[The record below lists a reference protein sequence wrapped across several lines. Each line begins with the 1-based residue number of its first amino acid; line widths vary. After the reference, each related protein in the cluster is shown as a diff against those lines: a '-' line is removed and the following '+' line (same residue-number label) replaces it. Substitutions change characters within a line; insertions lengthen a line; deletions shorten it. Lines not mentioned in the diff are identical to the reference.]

1 MRIFLLL
8 FPAALLL
15 SSCDNL
21 VNGVVRDIDLPPHES
36 QLAASL
42 FLDSRDS
49 NISAI
54 VSSSKGIYDT
64 GQSKSVFNAECV
76 LNVGATTYNWS
87 TMDQYERY
95 TELLPDRFGA
105 PTDSLVFTV
114 NHPDFTSVSATQVFP
129 SAPQVSLELNYGATQ
144 LYGDIS
150 DELVITLKDI
160 PGVNQHY
167 IVSIDVHL
175 QNGTFT
181 GQDTSEYYNLYWET
195 EYPNS
200 TRLWGKESALLLSE
214 DGLDRD
220 IKFSAATGVNPIN
233 FAMLHEYRVKVSAL
247 SEEMYTFYKSY
258 TAYENANGNPF
269 AEPVVLYSNMSNNMG
284 CFGVSTTKRFYK

>member
-1 MRIFLLL
+1 MRLFLLL
-8 FPAALLL
+8 FPAAVFLT
-15 SSCDNL
+15 SCDNL

-49 NISAI
+49 AISAI

-64 GQSKSVFNAECV
+64 GQSKSVKDAECV
-76 LNVGATTYNWS
+76 LNVGSTIYNWS

-95 TELLPDRFGA
+95 TELLPNRFGA
-105 PTDSLVFTV
+105 PTDTLLFTV

-129 SAPQVSLELNYGATQ
+129 SAPQVSVELNYGATQ
-144 LYGDIS
+144 LYGEIS
-150 DELVITLKDI
+150 DELIITLKDI

-167 IVSIDVHL
+167 IVSIDVHFRTAL
-175 QNGTFT
+175 S

-200 TRLWGKESALLLSE
+200 TPLWGQGSALLLSE
-214 DGLDRD
+214 DGLDRN
-220 IKFSAATGVNPIN
+220 IKFSAATGINPID

-247 SEEMYTFYKSY
+247 SEEMYLFYKSY
-258 TAYENANGNPF
+258 AAYENANGNPF

>member
-1 MRIFLLL
+1 MRLFLLI
-8 FPAALLL
+8 FPAAVFLT
-15 SSCDNL
+15 SCDNL

-49 NISAI
+49 AISAI

-64 GQSKSVFNAECV
+64 GQSKSVKDAECI
-76 LNVGATTYNWS
+76 LNVGSTTYNWS
-87 TMDQYERY
+87 TMDQYENY

-105 PTDSLVFTV
+105 PTDSLIFTV
-114 NHPDFTSVSATQVFP
+114 NHSDYTSVSATQVFP
-129 SAPQVSLELNYGATQ
+129 SAPQVSVELNYGATQ
-144 LYGDIS
+144 LNGEIS
-150 DELVITLKDI
+150 DELIITLKDT

-167 IVSIDVHL
+167 IVSIDVHFRTTL
-175 QNGTFT
+175 S

-200 TRLWGKESALLLSE
+200 TPLWGQGSALLLSE
-214 DGLDRD
+214 DGLDRN
-220 IKFSAATGVNPIN
+220 IKFSAATGINPID
-233 FAMLHEYRVKVSAL
+233 FAMLHESRVKVSAL
-247 SEEMYTFYKSY
+247 SEEMYLFYKSY
-258 TAYENANGNPF
+258 AAYENANGNPF

>member
-1 MRIFLLL
+1 MRLFLLL
-8 FPAALLL
+8 FPAALFL

-42 FLDSRDS
+42 FLDSRYS

-64 GQSKSVFNAECV
+64 GQSKTIYNAECV

-87 TMDQYERY
+87 TIDQYERY

-105 PTDSLVFTV
+105 PTDSLIFTV

-144 LYGDIS
+144 LNDEIS
-150 DELVITLKDI
+150 DELIITLKDI

-167 IVSIDVHL
+167 IISIDVHFRTAL
-175 QNGTFT
+175 S

-200 TRLWGKESALLLSE
+200 TPLWGKESALLLSE

>member
-8 FPAALLL
+8 FSAVLFL

-64 GQSKSVFNAECV
+64 GQSKSVYNAECV

-105 PTDSLVFTV
+105 PTDSVVFTV
-114 NHPDFTSVSATQVFP
+114 NHADFTSVSATQVFP

-144 LYGDIS
+144 LYGEIS
-150 DELVITLKDI
+150 DELIITLEDI

-167 IVSIDVHL
+167 IVSIDVHFRTAL
-175 QNGTFT
+175 S

-200 TRLWGKESALLLSE
+200 TPLWGQESALLLSE
-214 DGLDRD
+214 DGLDRN
-220 IKFSAATGVNPIN
+220 IKFSAATGINPID

-247 SEEMYTFYKSY
+247 SEEMYLFYKSY

>member
-8 FPAALLL
+8 FPAAVFLT
-15 SSCDNL
+15 SCDNL

-49 NISAI
+49 AISAI

-64 GQSKSVFNAECV
+64 GQSKSVKDAECV
-76 LNVGATTYNWS
+76 LNVGSTTYNWS

-105 PTDSLVFTV
+105 PTDTLLFTV

-129 SAPQVSLELNYGATQ
+129 SAPQVSVELNYGATQ
-144 LYGDIS
+144 PDGEIS
-150 DELVITLKDI
+150 DELIITLKDI

-167 IVSIDVHL
+167 IVSIDVHFRTAL
-175 QNGTFT
+175 S

-200 TRLWGKESALLLSE
+200 TPLWGQGSALLLSE
-214 DGLDRD
+214 DGLDRN
-220 IKFSAATGVNPIN
+220 IKFSAATGINPID

-247 SEEMYTFYKSY
+247 SEEMYLFYKSY
-258 TAYENANGNPF
+258 AAYENANGNPF

-284 CFGVSTTKRFYK
+284 CFGVSTTRRFYK

>member
-1 MRIFLLL
+1 MRLFLLL
-8 FPAALLL
+8 FPAAVFLT
-15 SSCDNL
+15 SCDNL

-49 NISAI
+49 AISAI

-64 GQSKSVFNAECV
+64 GQSKSVKDAECV
-76 LNVGATTYNWS
+76 LNVGSTTYNWS
-87 TMDQYERY
+87 TMDQYENY

-105 PTDSLVFTV
+105 PTDSLIFTV

-144 LYGDIS
+144 LYGEIS
-150 DELVITLKDI
+150 DELIITLKDI

-167 IVSIDVHL
+167 IVSIDVHFRTAL
-175 QNGTFT
+175 S

-200 TRLWGKESALLLSE
+200 TPLWGQGSALLLSE
-214 DGLDRD
+214 DGLDRN
-220 IKFSAATGVNPIN
+220 IKFSAATGINPID

-247 SEEMYTFYKSY
+247 SEEMYLFYKSY
-258 TAYENANGNPF
+258 AAYENANGNPF

-284 CFGVSTTKRFYK
+284 CFGVSTTRRFYK

>member
-1 MRIFLLL
+1 MRALLLL
-8 FPAALLL
+8 FPVAVFLT
-15 SSCDNL
+15 SC
-21 VNGVVRDIDLPPHES
+21 VEGVVRDIDLPPHES

-49 NISAI
+49 NITAI

-64 GQSKSVFNAECV
+64 VQSKSVFNAECV
-76 LNVGATTYNWS
+76 LKVDTTTYNWS

-95 TELLPDRFGA
+95 TELLPERFGA

-129 SAPQVSLELNYGATQ
+129 LAPQVSLELNYGATQ
-144 LYGDIS
+144 LYGEIS
-150 DELVITLKDI
+150 DELIVTLKDI

-167 IVSIDVHL
+167 IVSIDVHFRTAL
-175 QNGTFT
+175 L
-181 GQDTSEYYNLYWET
+181 GQDTSEYYSLYWET

-200 TRLWGKESALLLSE
+200 TPLYGNESALLLSE
-214 DGLDRD
+214 DGLDRN
-220 IKFSAATGVNPIN
+220 IKFSAATGINPID

-247 SEEMYTFYKSY
+247 SEEMYLFYKSY
-258 TAYENANGNPF
+258 AAYDNANGNPF

>member
-1 MRIFLLL
+1 MRLFLLL
-8 FPAALLL
+8 FPAAVFLT
-15 SSCDNL
+15 SCDNL

-49 NISAI
+49 AISAI

-64 GQSKSVFNAECV
+64 GQSKSVKDAECI
-76 LNVGATTYNWS
+76 LNVGSTTYNWS
-87 TMDQYERY
+87 TMDQYENY

-105 PTDSLVFTV
+105 PTDSLIFTV
-114 NHPDFTSVSATQVFP
+114 NHSDYTSVSATQVFP
-129 SAPQVSLELNYGATQ
+129 SAPQVSVELNYGATQ
-144 LYGDIS
+144 LYGEIS
-150 DELVITLKDI
+150 DELIITLKDT

-167 IVSIDVHL
+167 IVSIDVHFRTTL
-175 QNGTFT
+175 S

-200 TRLWGKESALLLSE
+200 TRLWGQESALLLSE
-214 DGLDRD
+214 DGLDRN
-220 IKFSAATGVNPIN
+220 IKFSAATGINPID

-247 SEEMYTFYKSY
+247 SEEMYLFYKSY
-258 TAYENANGNPF
+258 AAYENANGNPF

>member
-1 MRIFLLL
+1 MRLFLLL
-8 FPAALLL
+8 FPAAVFLT
-15 SSCDNL
+15 SCDNL

-49 NISAI
+49 AISAI

-64 GQSKSVFNAECV
+64 GQSKSVKDAECV
-76 LNVGATTYNWS
+76 LNVGSTTYNWS

-105 PTDSLVFTV
+105 PTDTLLFTV

-129 SAPQVSLELNYGATQ
+129 SAPQVSVELNYGATQ
-144 LYGDIS
+144 PDGEIS
-150 DELVITLKDI
+150 DELIITLKDI

-167 IVSIDVHL
+167 IVSIDVHFRTAL
-175 QNGTFT
+175 S

-200 TRLWGKESALLLSE
+200 TPLWGQGSALLLSE
-214 DGLDRD
+214 DGLDRN
-220 IKFSAATGVNPIN
+220 IKFSAATGINPID

-247 SEEMYTFYKSY
+247 SEEMYLFYKSY
-258 TAYENANGNPF
+258 AAYENANGNPF

>member
-1 MRIFLLL
+1 MRLFLLI
-8 FPAALLL
+8 FPAAVFLT
-15 SSCDNL
+15 SCDNL

-49 NISAI
+49 AISAI

-64 GQSKSVFNAECV
+64 GQSKSIKDAECV
-76 LNVGATTYNWS
+76 LNVGSTTYNWS

-105 PTDSLVFTV
+105 PTDTLLFTV

-129 SAPQVSLELNYGATQ
+129 SAPQVSVELNYGATQ
-144 LYGDIS
+144 LYGEIS
-150 DELVITLKDI
+150 DELIITLKDI

-167 IVSIDVHL
+167 IVSIDVHFRTAL
-175 QNGTFT
+175 S

-200 TRLWGKESALLLSE
+200 TPLWGQGSALLLSE
-214 DGLDRD
+214 DGLDRN
-220 IKFSAATGVNPIN
+220 IKFSAATGINPID

-247 SEEMYTFYKSY
+247 SEEMYLFYKSY
-258 TAYENANGNPF
+258 AAYENANSNPF
-269 AEPVVLYSNMSNNMG
+269 AEPVVLYSNMSNKMG

>member
-76 LNVGATTYNWS
+76 LAVGATTYNWS

-95 TELLPDRFGA
+95 TELLPDRFGV

-144 LYGDIS
+144 LYGEIS

-160 PGVNQHY
+160 PSVNQHY
-167 IVSIDVHL
+167 IISIDVHFRTAL
-175 QNGTFT
+175 S
-181 GQDTSEYYNLYWET
+181 GQDTAEYYNLYWET

-200 TRLWGKESALLLSE
+200 TRLWGQESALLLSE

>member
-8 FPAALLL
+8 FSAALLL

-64 GQSKSVFNAECV
+64 GQSKSVYNAECI
-76 LNVGATTYNWS
+76 LDVGTTNYNWS

-129 SAPQVSLELNYGATQ
+129 SAPQVTLELNYGATQ
-144 LYGDIS
+144 LYGEIS

-160 PGVNQHY
+160 PDVNQHY
-167 IVSIDVHL
+167 IVSIDVHFRTAL
-175 QNGTFT
+175 S
-181 GQDTSEYYNLYWET
+181 GQDTSQYYNLYWET

-200 TRLWGKESALLLSE
+200 TPLWGQESALLLSE
-214 DGLDRD
+214 DGLDRN
-220 IKFSAATGVNPIN
+220 IKFSAATGINPID

-247 SEEMYTFYKSY
+247 SEEMYLFYKSY
-258 TAYENANGNPF
+258 SAYENANGNPF

>member
-1 MRIFLLL
+1 MRLFLLL
-8 FPAALLL
+8 FPAAVFLT
-15 SSCDNL
+15 SCDNL

-49 NISAI
+49 AISAI

-64 GQSKSVFNAECV
+64 GQSKSVKDAECV
-76 LNVGATTYNWS
+76 LNVGSTTYNWS

-105 PTDSLVFTV
+105 PTDTLLFTV

-129 SAPQVSLELNYGATQ
+129 SAPQVSVELNYGATQ
-144 LYGDIS
+144 LYGEIS
-150 DELVITLKDI
+150 DELIITLKDI

-167 IVSIDVHL
+167 IVSIDVHFRTAL
-175 QNGTFT
+175 S

-200 TRLWGKESALLLSE
+200 TPLWGQGSALLLSE
-214 DGLDRD
+214 DGLDRN
-220 IKFSAATGVNPIN
+220 IKFSAATGINPID

-247 SEEMYTFYKSY
+247 SEEMYLFYKSY
-258 TAYENANGNPF
+258 AAYENANGNPF

-284 CFGVSTTKRFYK
+284 CFGVSTTRRFYK

>member
-1 MRIFLLL
+1 MRLFLLI
-8 FPAALLL
+8 FPAAVFLT
-15 SSCDNL
+15 SCDNL

-49 NISAI
+49 AISAI

-64 GQSKSVFNAECV
+64 GQSKSIKDAECV
-76 LNVGATTYNWS
+76 LNVGSTTYNWS

-105 PTDSLVFTV
+105 PTDTLLFTV

-129 SAPQVSLELNYGATQ
+129 SAPQVSVELNYGATQ
-144 LYGDIS
+144 LYGEIS
-150 DELVITLKDI
+150 DELIITLKDI

-167 IVSIDVHL
+167 IVSIDVHFRTAL
-175 QNGTFT
+175 S

-200 TRLWGKESALLLSE
+200 TPLWGQGSALLLSE
-214 DGLDRD
+214 DGLDRN
-220 IKFSAATGVNPIN
+220 IKFSAATGINPID

-247 SEEMYTFYKSY
+247 SEEMYLFYKSY
-258 TAYENANGNPF
+258 AAYENANGNPF

>member
-8 FPAALLL
+8 FSAALLL

-64 GQSKSVFNAECV
+64 GQSKSVFNAQCV
-76 LNVGATTYNWS
+76 LNVGTTNYNWS

-144 LYGDIS
+144 LYGEIS

-167 IVSIDVHL
+167 IVSIDVHFRTAL
-175 QNGTFT
+175 S

-200 TRLWGKESALLLSE
+200 TPLWGQESALLLSE
-214 DGLDRD
+214 DGLDRN
-220 IKFSAATGVNPIN
+220 IKFSAATGINPID
-233 FAMLHEYRVKVSAL
+233 FAML
-247 SEEMYTFYKSY
+247 
-258 TAYENANGNPF
+258 
-269 AEPVVLYSNMSNNMG
+269 MS
-284 CFGVSTTKRFYK
+284 TE

>member
-1 MRIFLLL
+1 
-8 FPAALLL
+8 
-15 SSCDNL
+15 
-21 VNGVVRDIDLPPHES
+21 VRDIDLPPHES

-49 NISAI
+49 AISAI

-64 GQSKSVFNAECV
+64 GQSKSVKDAECV
-76 LNVGATTYNWS
+76 LNVGSTTYNWS

-105 PTDSLVFTV
+105 PTDTLLFTV

-129 SAPQVSLELNYGATQ
+129 SAPQVSVELNYGATQ
-144 LYGDIS
+144 PDGEIS
-150 DELVITLKDI
+150 DELIITLKDI

-167 IVSIDVHL
+167 IVSIDVHFRTAL
-175 QNGTFT
+175 S

-200 TRLWGKESALLLSE
+200 TPLWGQGSALLLSE
-214 DGLDRD
+214 DGLDRN
-220 IKFSAATGVNPIN
+220 IKFSAATGINPID

-247 SEEMYTFYKSY
+247 SEEMYLFYKSY
-258 TAYENANGNPF
+258 AAYENANGNPF

-284 CFGVSTTKRFYK
+284 CFGVSTTRRFYK

>member
-8 FPAALLL
+8 FSAVLFL

-64 GQSKSVFNAECV
+64 GQSKSVYNAECV

-105 PTDSLVFTV
+105 PTDSVVFTV
-114 NHPDFTSVSATQVFP
+114 NHADFTTVSATQVFP

-144 LYGDIS
+144 LYGEIS
-150 DELVITLKDI
+150 DELIITLEDI

-167 IVSIDVHL
+167 IVSIDVHFRTAL
-175 QNGTFT
+175 S

-200 TRLWGKESALLLSE
+200 TPLWGQESALLLSE
-214 DGLDRD
+214 DGLDRN
-220 IKFSAATGVNPIN
+220 IKFSAATGINPID

-247 SEEMYTFYKSY
+247 SEEMYLFYKSY

>member
-1 MRIFLLL
+1 MRLFLLI
-8 FPAALLL
+8 FPAAVFLT
-15 SSCDNL
+15 SCDNL

-49 NISAI
+49 AISAI

-64 GQSKSVFNAECV
+64 GQSKSIKDAECV
-76 LNVGATTYNWS
+76 LNVGSTTYNWS

-105 PTDSLVFTV
+105 PTDTLLFTV

-129 SAPQVSLELNYGATQ
+129 SAPQVSVELNYGATQ
-144 LYGDIS
+144 LYGEIS
-150 DELVITLKDI
+150 DELIITLKDI

-167 IVSIDVHL
+167 IVSIDVHFRTAL
-175 QNGTFT
+175 S

-200 TRLWGKESALLLSE
+200 TPLWGQGSALLLSE
-214 DGLDRD
+214 DGLDRN
-220 IKFSAATGVNPIN
+220 IKFSAATGINPID

-247 SEEMYTFYKSY
+247 SEEWYLFYKSY
-258 TAYENANGNPF
+258 AAYENANGNPF

>member
-76 LNVGATTYNWS
+76 LAVGATTYNWS

-95 TELLPDRFGA
+95 TELLPDRFGV

-144 LYGDIS
+144 LYGEIS

-167 IVSIDVHL
+167 MYPLMS
-175 QNGTFT
+175 
-181 GQDTSEYYNLYWET
+181 TSERRFQDRIPQSITICIGKRNTRIARDFGVKKVLCYCLKTASIET
-195 EYPNS
+195 LSFQLLQGS
-200 TRLWGKESALLLSE
+200 TRSTLLCFMNTALRS
-214 DGLDRD
+214 
-220 IKFSAATGVNPIN
+220 VP
-233 FAMLHEYRVKVSAL
+233 
-247 SEEMYTFYKSY
+247 
-258 TAYENANGNPF
+258 
-269 AEPVVLYSNMSNNMG
+269 
-284 CFGVSTTKRFYK
+284 

>member
-1 MRIFLLL
+1 MRLFLLI
-8 FPAALLL
+8 FPAAVFLT
-15 SSCDNL
+15 SCDNL

-49 NISAI
+49 AISAI

-64 GQSKSVFNAECV
+64 GQSKSVKDAECV
-76 LNVGATTYNWS
+76 LNVGSTIYNWS

-105 PTDSLVFTV
+105 PTDTLLFTV

-129 SAPQVSLELNYGATQ
+129 SAPQVSVELNYGATQ
-144 LYGDIS
+144 LYGEIS
-150 DELVITLKDI
+150 DELIITLKDI

-167 IVSIDVHL
+167 IVSIDVHFRTAL
-175 QNGTFT
+175 S

-200 TRLWGKESALLLSE
+200 TPLWGQGSALLLSE
-214 DGLDRD
+214 DGLDRN
-220 IKFSAATGVNPIN
+220 IKFSAATGINPID

-247 SEEMYTFYKSY
+247 SEEMYLFYKSY
-258 TAYENANGNPF
+258 AAYENADGNPF

>member
-1 MRIFLLL
+1 MRLFLLI
-8 FPAALLL
+8 FPAAVFLT
-15 SSCDNL
+15 SCDNL

-49 NISAI
+49 AISAI

-64 GQSKSVFNAECV
+64 GQSKSIKDAECV
-76 LNVGATTYNWS
+76 LNVGSTTYNWS

-105 PTDSLVFTV
+105 PTDTLLFTV

-129 SAPQVSLELNYGATQ
+129 SAPQVSVELNYGATQ
-144 LYGDIS
+144 LYGEIS
-150 DELVITLKDI
+150 DELIITLKDI

-167 IVSIDVHL
+167 IVSIDVHFRTAL
-175 QNGTFT
+175 S

-200 TRLWGKESALLLSE
+200 TPLWGQGSALLLSE
-214 DGLDRD
+214 DGLDRN
-220 IKFSAATGVNPIN
+220 IKFSAATGINPID

-247 SEEMYTFYKSY
+247 SEEMYLFYKSY
-258 TAYENANGNPF
+258 AAYENANGNPF
-269 AEPVVLYSNMSNNMG
+269 AEPVVLYSKMSNNMG

>member
-8 FPAALLL
+8 FTAAVFLT
-15 SSCDNL
+15 SCDNL

-49 NISAI
+49 AISAI

-64 GQSKSVFNAECV
+64 GQSKSVKDAECI
-76 LNVGATTYNWS
+76 LNVGSTTYNWS
-87 TMDQYERY
+87 TMDQYENY

-105 PTDSLVFTV
+105 PTDSLIFTV
-114 NHPDFTSVSATQVFP
+114 NHSDYTSVSATQIFP
-129 SAPQVSLELNYGATQ
+129 SAPQVSVELNYGATQ
-144 LYGDIS
+144 LYGEIS
-150 DELVITLKDI
+150 DELIITLKDT

-167 IVSIDVHL
+167 IVSIDVHFRTTL
-175 QNGTFT
+175 S

-200 TRLWGKESALLLSE
+200 TPLWGQGSALLLSE
-214 DGLDRD
+214 DGLDRN
-220 IKFSAATGVNPIN
+220 IKFSAATGINPID

-247 SEEMYTFYKSY
+247 SEEMYLFYKSY
-258 TAYENANGNPF
+258 AAYENANGNPF

>member
-8 FPAALLL
+8 FSAVLFL

-64 GQSKSVFNAECV
+64 GQSKSVYNAECI
-76 LNVGATTYNWS
+76 LNVSATTYNWS

-105 PTDSLVFTV
+105 PTDSVVFTV
-114 NHPDFTSVSATQVFP
+114 NHADFTSVSATQVFP

-144 LYGDIS
+144 LYGEIS
-150 DELVITLKDI
+150 DELIITLEDI

-167 IVSIDVHL
+167 IVSIDVHFRTAL
-175 QNGTFT
+175 S

-200 TRLWGKESALLLSE
+200 TPLWGQESALLLSE
-214 DGLDRD
+214 DGLDRN
-220 IKFSAATGVNPIN
+220 IKFSAATGINPID

-247 SEEMYTFYKSY
+247 SEEMYLFYKSY
-258 TAYENANGNPF
+258 TAYQNANGNPF

>member
-8 FPAALLL
+8 FTAAVFLT
-15 SSCDNL
+15 SCDNL

-49 NISAI
+49 AISAI

-64 GQSKSVFNAECV
+64 GQSKSVKDAECI
-76 LNVGATTYNWS
+76 LNVGSTTYNWS
-87 TMDQYERY
+87 TMDQYENY

-105 PTDSLVFTV
+105 PTDSLIFTV
-114 NHPDFTSVSATQVFP
+114 NHSDYISVSATQVFP
-129 SAPQVSLELNYGATQ
+129 SAPQVSVELNCGATQ
-144 LYGDIS
+144 LYGEIS
-150 DELVITLKDI
+150 DELIITLKDI

-167 IVSIDVHL
+167 IVSIDVHFRTAL
-175 QNGTFT
+175 S

-200 TRLWGKESALLLSE
+200 TPLWGQGSALLLSE
-214 DGLDRD
+214 DGLDRN
-220 IKFSAATGVNPIN
+220 IKFSAATGINPID

-247 SEEMYTFYKSY
+247 SEEMYLFYKSY
-258 TAYENANGNPF
+258 AAYENANGNPF

>member
-8 FPAALLL
+8 FTAAVFLT
-15 SSCDNL
+15 SCDNL

-49 NISAI
+49 AISAI

-64 GQSKSVFNAECV
+64 GQSKSIKDAECV
-76 LNVGATTYNWS
+76 LNVGSTTYNWS

-105 PTDSLVFTV
+105 PTDTLLFTV
-114 NHPDFTSVSATQVFP
+114 NHSDFTSVSATQVFP
-129 SAPQVSLELNYGATQ
+129 SAPQVSVELNYGATQ
-144 LYGDIS
+144 LYGEIS
-150 DELVITLKDI
+150 DELIITLKDI

-167 IVSIDVHL
+167 IVSIDVHFRTAL
-175 QNGTFT
+175 S

-200 TRLWGKESALLLSE
+200 TPLWGQGSALLLSE
-214 DGLDRD
+214 DGLDRN
-220 IKFSAATGVNPIN
+220 IKFSAATGINPID

-247 SEEMYTFYKSY
+247 SEEMYLFYKSY
-258 TAYENANGNPF
+258 AAYENANGNPF

>member
-1 MRIFLLL
+1 MRALLLL
-8 FPAALLL
+8 FSATILLT
-15 SSCDNL
+15 SCDNL

-64 GQSKSVFNAECV
+64 GQSKSVKDAECV
-76 LNVGATTYNWS
+76 LNVGSTTYNWS

-105 PTDSLVFTV
+105 PTDTLLFTV

-129 SAPQVSLELNYGATQ
+129 SAPQVSVELNYGATQ
-144 LYGDIS
+144 LYGEIS
-150 DELVITLKDI
+150 DELIITLKDI

-167 IVSIDVHL
+167 IVSIDVHFRTAL
-175 QNGTFT
+175 S

-200 TRLWGKESALLLSE
+200 TPLWGQGSALLLSE
-214 DGLDRD
+214 DGLDRN
-220 IKFSAATGVNPIN
+220 IKFSAATGINPID

-247 SEEMYTFYKSY
+247 SEEMYLFYKSY
-258 TAYENANGNPF
+258 AAYENANGNPF

>member
-1 MRIFLLL
+1 MRLFLLL
-8 FPAALLL
+8 FSAALFL

-49 NISAI
+49 AISAI

-64 GQSKSVFNAECV
+64 GQSKSVKDAECV
-76 LNVGATTYNWS
+76 LNVGSTTYNWS

-105 PTDSLVFTV
+105 PTDTLLFTV

-129 SAPQVSLELNYGATQ
+129 SAPQVSVELNYGATQ
-144 LYGDIS
+144 PDGEIS
-150 DELVITLKDI
+150 DELIITLKDI

-167 IVSIDVHL
+167 IVSIDVHFRTAL
-175 QNGTFT
+175 S

-200 TRLWGKESALLLSE
+200 TPLWGQGSALLLSE
-214 DGLDRD
+214 DGLDRN
-220 IKFSAATGVNPIN
+220 IKFSAATGINPID

-247 SEEMYTFYKSY
+247 SEEMYLFYKSY
-258 TAYENANGNPF
+258 AAYENANGNPF

-284 CFGVSTTKRFYK
+284 CFGVSTTRRFYK

>member
-8 FPAALLL
+8 FPAAVFLT
-15 SSCDNL
+15 SCDNL

-49 NISAI
+49 AISAI

-64 GQSKSVFNAECV
+64 GQSKSVKDAECI
-76 LNVGATTYNWS
+76 LNVGSTTYNWS
-87 TMDQYERY
+87 TMDQYENY

-105 PTDSLVFTV
+105 PTDSLIFTV
-114 NHPDFTSVSATQVFP
+114 NHSDYTSVSATQVFP
-129 SAPQVSLELNYGATQ
+129 SAPQVSVELNYGATQ
-144 LYGDIS
+144 LYGEIS
-150 DELVITLKDI
+150 DELIITLKDT

-167 IVSIDVHL
+167 IVSIDVHFRTAL
-175 QNGTFT
+175 S

-200 TRLWGKESALLLSE
+200 TRLWGQESALLLSE
-214 DGLDRD
+214 DGLDRN
-220 IKFSAATGVNPIN
+220 IKFSAATGINPID

-247 SEEMYTFYKSY
+247 SEEMYLFYKSY
-258 TAYENANGNPF
+258 AAYENANGNPF

>member
-105 PTDSLVFTV
+105 PTDSVVFTV

-144 LYGDIS
+144 LNDEIS
-150 DELVITLKDI
+150 DELIITLKDI

-167 IVSIDVHL
+167 IVSIDVHFRTAL
-175 QNGTFT
+175 S

-200 TRLWGKESALLLSE
+200 TRLWGQESALLLSE

-247 SEEMYTFYKSY
+247 SEEMYLFYKSY

>member
-1 MRIFLLL
+1 MRLFLLL

-64 GQSKSVFNAECV
+64 GQSKSVYNAECI
-76 LNVGATTYNWS
+76 LDVGTTNYNWS

-129 SAPQVSLELNYGATQ
+129 SAPQVTLELNYGATQ
-144 LYGDIS
+144 LYGEIS

-160 PGVNQHY
+160 PDVNQHY
-167 IVSIDVHL
+167 IVSIDVHFRTAL
-175 QNGTFT
+175 S
-181 GQDTSEYYNLYWET
+181 GQDTSQYYNLYWET

-200 TRLWGKESALLLSE
+200 TPLWGQESALLLSE
-214 DGLDRD
+214 DGLDRN
-220 IKFSAATGVNPIN
+220 IKFSAATGINPID

-247 SEEMYTFYKSY
+247 SEEMYLFYKSY
-258 TAYENANGNPF
+258 SAYENANGNPF

>member
-1 MRIFLLL
+1 MKIFLLL

-64 GQSKSVFNAECV
+64 GQSESVYNAECV

-114 NHPDFTSVSATQVFP
+114 NHPDFASVSATQVFP

-144 LYGDIS
+144 LYGEIS
-150 DELVITLKDI
+150 DELVITLKDV

-167 IVSIDVHL
+167 IVSIDVHFRTAL
-175 QNGTFT
+175 S
-181 GQDTSEYYNLYWET
+181 GQDTSQYYNLNWET

-200 TRLWGKESALLLSE
+200 TRLWGQESALLLSE

-220 IKFSAATGVNPIN
+220 IKFSAATGINPID

-247 SEEMYTFYKSY
+247 SEEMYLFYKSY
-258 TAYENANGNPF
+258 SAYENANGNPF

>member
-1 MRIFLLL
+1 MRLFLLL
-8 FPAALLL
+8 FPAALFL

-64 GQSKSVFNAECV
+64 GQSKSVKDAECI
-76 LNVGATTYNWS
+76 LNVGSTTYNWS
-87 TMDQYERY
+87 TMDQYENY

-105 PTDSLVFTV
+105 PTDSLIFTV
-114 NHPDFTSVSATQVFP
+114 NHSDYTSVSATQVFP
-129 SAPQVSLELNYGATQ
+129 SAPQVSVELNYGATQ
-144 LYGDIS
+144 LYGEIS
-150 DELVITLKDI
+150 DELIITLKDT

-167 IVSIDVHL
+167 IVSIDVHFRTTL
-175 QNGTFT
+175 S

-200 TRLWGKESALLLSE
+200 TRLWGQESALLLSE
-214 DGLDRD
+214 DGLDRN
-220 IKFSAATGVNPIN
+220 IKFSAATGINPID

-247 SEEMYTFYKSY
+247 SEEMYLFYKSY
-258 TAYENANGNPF
+258 AAYENANGNPF

>member
-1 MRIFLLL
+1 MRLFLLI
-8 FPAALLL
+8 FPAAVFLT
-15 SSCDNL
+15 SCDNL

-49 NISAI
+49 AISAI

-64 GQSKSVFNAECV
+64 GQSKSVKDAECV
-76 LNVGATTYNWS
+76 LNVGSTTYNWS

-105 PTDSLVFTV
+105 PTDTLLFTV

-129 SAPQVSLELNYGATQ
+129 SAPQVSVELNYGATQ
-144 LYGDIS
+144 LYGEIS
-150 DELVITLKDI
+150 DELIITLKDI

-167 IVSIDVHL
+167 IVSIDVHFRTAL
-175 QNGTFT
+175 S

-200 TRLWGKESALLLSE
+200 TPLWGQGSALLLSE
-214 DGLDRD
+214 DGLDRN
-220 IKFSAATGVNPIN
+220 IKFSAATGINPID

-247 SEEMYTFYKSY
+247 SEEMYLFYKSY
-258 TAYENANGNPF
+258 AAYENANGNPF

>member
-1 MRIFLLL
+1 MRLFLLL
-8 FPAALLL
+8 FPAAVFLT
-15 SSCDNL
+15 SCDNL

-49 NISAI
+49 AISAI

-64 GQSKSVFNAECV
+64 GQSKSIKDAECV
-76 LNVGATTYNWS
+76 LNVGSTTYNWS

-105 PTDSLVFTV
+105 PTDTLLFTV

-129 SAPQVSLELNYGATQ
+129 SAPQVSVELNYGATQ
-144 LYGDIS
+144 LYGEIS
-150 DELVITLKDI
+150 DELIITLKDI

-167 IVSIDVHL
+167 IVSIDVHFRTAL
-175 QNGTFT
+175 S

-200 TRLWGKESALLLSE
+200 TPLWGQGSALLLSE
-214 DGLDRD
+214 DGLDRN
-220 IKFSAATGVNPIN
+220 IKFSAATGINPID

-247 SEEMYTFYKSY
+247 SEEMYLFYKSY
-258 TAYENANGNPF
+258 AAYENANGNPF

>member
-1 MRIFLLL
+1 MRLFLLI
-8 FPAALLL
+8 FPAAVFLT
-15 SSCDNL
+15 SCDNL

-49 NISAI
+49 AISAI

-64 GQSKSVFNAECV
+64 GQSKSIKDAECV
-76 LNVGATTYNWS
+76 LNVGSTTYNWS

-105 PTDSLVFTV
+105 PTDTLLFTV

-129 SAPQVSLELNYGATQ
+129 SAPQVSVELNYGATQ
-144 LYGDIS
+144 LYGEIS
-150 DELVITLKDI
+150 DELIITLKDI

-167 IVSIDVHL
+167 IVSIDVHFRTAL
-175 QNGTFT
+175 S

-200 TRLWGKESALLLSE
+200 TPLWGQGSALLLSE
-214 DGLDRD
+214 DGLDRN
-220 IKFSAATGVNPIN
+220 IKFSAATGINPID

-247 SEEMYTFYKSY
+247 SEEMYLFYKSY
-258 TAYENANGNPF
+258 AAYENANGNPF
-269 AEPVVLYSNMSNNMG
+269 AEPVVLYSNMSNNIG

>member
-105 PTDSLVFTV
+105 PADSLVFTV

-144 LYGDIS
+144 LYGEIS

-167 IVSIDVHL
+167 IVSIDVHFRTAL
-175 QNGTFT
+175 S

-200 TRLWGKESALLLSE
+200 TRLWGQESALLLSE

-220 IKFSAATGVNPIN
+220 IKFSAATGVNPID

-247 SEEMYTFYKSY
+247 SEEMYLFYKSY
-258 TAYENANGNPF
+258 SAYENANGNPF

-284 CFGVSTTKRFYK
+284 CFGVSTTKQFYK